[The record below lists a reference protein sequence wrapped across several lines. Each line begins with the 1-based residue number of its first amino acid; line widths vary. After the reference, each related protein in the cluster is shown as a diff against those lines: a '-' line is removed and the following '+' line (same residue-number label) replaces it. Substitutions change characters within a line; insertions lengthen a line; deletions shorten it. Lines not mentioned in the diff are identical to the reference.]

1 MKTSPRPS
9 QILCWPV
16 TRAACVA
23 RGMIVFVF
31 ASMVFASLVLGQSE
45 EVALME
51 RVNDLI
57 DQMNSAIIEDRDAA
71 EEELAALHPDALDYI
86 DVPGDDAT
94 TDFIQRL
101 LSVRKAL
108 EAKAVNQATLPTT
121 VTLEGGFSVQQ
132 ALTAIRR
139 QTKNNIAL
147 RDSVQPD
154 IAQRQ
159 LSLELKSAPFW
170 EAIYEVMQQSNLEVD
185 VYGGAVGEVVLVPSS
200 SDALPVDGG
209 ADAVNATMKAPP
221 RTTTGVLSVE
231 VNRVDA
237 SRILTAPNL
246 DYTTLNMLIRWEPR
260 VQPISI
266 QLNQATL
273 KIIDDQDHVIAPLRQ
288 TSIAATVQTEIPE
301 LNFPVNL
308 PLVDRKISQIKSV
321 VGTLDAVLPGRME
334 TFRFRNLADIE
345 NGTAQSKS
353 GATVTYQGTQINE
366 ELFGVTVALSF
377 DNESNELDSHQ
388 GWAFDNEAY
397 LVDPNNPQVRHEA
410 VAYETVAQNGQAVAV
425 EYYFEIDPTTFD
437 LVYQTPAAIV
447 SVSFEFELNNI
458 PLP

>member
-51 RVNDLI
+51 RVHGLI

-345 NGTAQSKS
+345 NGTAHTKS